1 MAYIKLYN
9 TQFADINDNQIKV
22 IISADD
28 GYPEHDP
35 FNPDEWIQLDN
46 GKWMNIITG
55 EIVDELPQE
64 EDEQE
69 EEDNSEELI
78 PEGTPLEITYDMSSD
93 VFKPI
98 RYSGAS
104 LKLLLQNPKFDVYQ
118 GEITR
123 IKVDVFKNN
132 EIFWSGFITP
142 CIYSQPYSRVVDEV
156 SLEAID
162 RLSALQYM
170 QFGNG
175 KTIETTY
182 NVIKYILGLVNGD
195 KFFDKIYVQNKLS
208 INGSTDLLNTI
219 YLQQMNFYDEEDE
232 ALKCDEIMEYI
243 MTYLGL
249 TMVQWKNDLYC
260 VDMTDVYNNSA
271 MTFNVY
277 TLSSSTPTTETIQL
291 PTYILNSGVTCGDDT
306 CEIELDEVYNKVT
319 VVDNL
324 LEYSDLI
331 KNITDTGIT
340 QYLEKYPNNV
350 DGDISRLTIN
360 VSPEETPTSRNAE
373 YICYNA
379 FYKLQSNSYAALIP
393 QPHSVTFGNTK
404 RCNSSSISAG
414 TFYQVSYKERTNGQ
428 FDNNPSITTA
438 ITYLNDK
445 DIGSAVKD
453 GFTYKH
459 CVTDVETYRSRIINF
474 YNPTTMFF
482 NAGDYIILD
491 MNYKL
496 SNQANYQYANHFYDP
511 ESASTTS
518 TTYFENT
525 EVDVYFKT
533 QLVVINATLKIG
545 DYYYTRTYDKGI
557 TGDTG
562 YWYLDWRTDYSDE
575 TLYRADF
582 PYTEGWTTAITSF
595 QFLTILHAG
604 DNFDNLKPDNE
615 VSYTF
620 NKSNESGI
628 LVRLPNFNIQGTIQ
642 FSIDEV
648 LNLHRYTAINYT
660 KTTRRPFGSME
671 DEYRDGTFP
680 IDVRQYGGGASFQY
694 HYAQRLNTGTIQS
707 PSYIYTPMNLQDI
720 LLKAFHL
727 TSISL
732 KYVIPN
738 DERNDFDFDN
748 DDVRYT
754 NIINEKYVKEARDIT
769 LYINTFDFKHSSY
782 SFALIKNGNE
792 YSYLNNVNND
802 GNNDIMEHHIIQR
815 YVEHYTLPKVKY
827 SNTFNNTD
835 LNPFTKI
842 YVQSLGRT
850 FLANDAEY
858 QMRLDKVKL
867 NLTEYKNKE

>member
-9 TQFADINDNQIKV
+9 TQFADIDDNPIKV
-22 IISADD
+22 VISADD
-28 GYPEHDP
+28 GNPEHDP

-64 EDEQE
+64 EEEQE
-69 EEDNSEELI
+69 DEDNSEELI

-182 NVIKYILGLVNGD
+182 NVIKYILGLVNDD
-195 KFFDKIYVQNKLS
+195 KFFDKIYVQRKLS
-208 INGSTDLLNTI
+208 INGSTDLMNTI

-232 ALKCDEIMEYI
+232 ALKCDEILEYI
-243 MTYLGL
+243 MAYLGL

-277 TLSSSTPTTETIQL
+277 TLSSSTPTTETIQF

-350 DGDISRLTIN
+350 DGDISKLTIKD
-360 VSPEETPTSRNAE
+360 SSYDPNARDTE

-379 FYKLQSNSYAALIP
+379 FYKLQSNSYATIAP
-393 QPHSVTFGNTK
+393 QPYSVTFANTK
-404 RCNSSSISAG
+404 RCTSNSISAG
-414 TFYQVSYKERTNGQ
+414 TFFQVSYKEFTNGE
-428 FDNNPSITTA
+428 FDNNPSISTA
-438 ITYLNDK
+438 ITYLHDRDK
-445 DIGSAVKD
+445 GEVQNP
-453 GFTYKH
+453 TYVVKH
-459 CVTDVETYRSRIINF
+459 CVDASYDNYRIHIMRF
-474 YNPTTMFF
+474 FNPTTMFF
-482 NAGDYIILD
+482 NAGDYIVLD

-511 ESASTTS
+511 ENSSTTS
-518 TTYFENT
+518 TTYYDNT
-525 EVDVYFKT
+525 EISVYPQT
-533 QLVVINATLKIG
+533 LLVVINATLKVG
-545 DYYYTRTYDKGI
+545 DYYYTRTYNRGLTGNTGI
-557 TGDTG
+557 
-562 YWYLDWRTDYSDE
+562 WNQDWKTEYDE

-582 PYTEGWTTAITSF
+582 PYTEGWTTAATQF

-604 DNFDNLKPDNE
+604 DNFDNLKLDNE

-628 LVRLPNFNIQGTIQ
+628 LIRLPNFNIQGTVQ

-648 LNLHRYTAINYT
+648 LNLHNWTTINYT
-660 KTTRRPFGSME
+660 QTTGDNR
-671 DEYRDGTFP
+671 YDGTFP
-680 IDVRQYGGGASFQY
+680 FPVRWSGPNTGEQY
-694 HYAQRLNTGTIQS
+694 HYVERWVTGDTQSQGYLYVPRMLN
-707 PSYIYTPMNLQDI
+707 YII
-720 LLKAFHL
+720 LKAFHL
-727 TSISL
+727 TSISM

-738 DERNDFDFDN
+738 DDNTDFDFEE

-782 SFALIKNGNE
+782 SFALIRNGNE
-792 YSYLNNVNND
+792 YAYLNNVNND
-802 GNNDIMEHHIIQR
+802 GNSDIMEHHIIQR
-815 YVEHYTLPKVKY
+815 YVDHYSLPKVKY

>member
-9 TQFADINDNQIKV
+9 TQFADINDNPIKV
-22 IISADD
+22 VISADD
-28 GYPEHDP
+28 GNPEHDP
-35 FNPDEWIQLDN
+35 FNPDEWIELDN

-64 EDEQE
+64 EEEQE
-69 EEDNSEELI
+69 DEDNSEELL

-182 NVIKYILGLVNGD
+182 NVIKYILGLVNDD
-195 KFFDKIYVQNKLS
+195 KFFDKIYVQKKLS

-243 MTYLGL
+243 MAYLGL

-277 TLSSSTPTTETIQL
+277 TLSSSTPTTETIQF
-291 PTYILNSGVTCGDDT
+291 PTYILNSGVTCGEDT

-340 QYLEKYPNNV
+340 QYLVKYPNNV
-350 DGDISRLTIN
+350 DGDISRLTIKD
-360 VSPEETPTSRNAE
+360 STYEENARDTE

-379 FYKLQSNSYAALIP
+379 FYKLQSNSYASISP
-393 QPHSVTFGNTK
+393 EPYSVTFANTK
-404 RCNSSSISAG
+404 RCTSNSISAG
-414 TFYQVSYKERTNGQ
+414 TFFQVSYKEFTNGE
-428 FDNNPSITTA
+428 FDNNPSISTA
-438 ITYLNDK
+438 ITYLHDRDK
-445 DIGSAVKD
+445 GEVQDS
-453 GFTYKH
+453 TYVIKH
-459 CVTDVETYRSRIINF
+459 CVDSSGDNYHINLMRF
-474 YNPTTMFF
+474 FNPTTMFF

-511 ESASTTS
+511 ENSSTTS
-518 TTYFENT
+518 TTYYDNT
-525 EVDVYFKT
+525 EISVYPQT
-533 QLVVINATLKIG
+533 LLVVINATLKVG
-545 DYYYTRTYDKGI
+545 DYYYTRTYNRGL
-557 TGDTG
+557 TGDSG
-562 YWYLDWRTDYSDE
+562 VWYADWKTEYDE

-582 PYTEGWTTAITSF
+582 PYTEGWTTAATSF
-595 QFLTILHAG
+595 QFLTILHTG

-628 LVRLPNFNIQGTIQ
+628 LVRLPNFNIQGTVQ

-648 LNLHRYTAINYT
+648 LNLHNWTTVNYT
-660 KTTRRPFGSME
+660 QTTGDNR
-671 DEYRDGTFP
+671 YDGTFP
-680 IDVRQYGGGASFQY
+680 YTVRWSGPNTGEQY
-694 HYAQRLNTGTIQS
+694 HYVERWITADTHSQGYLYVPRMLN
-707 PSYIYTPMNLQDI
+707 YII
-720 LLKAFHL
+720 LKAFHL
-727 TSISL
+727 SSISM

-738 DERNDFDFDN
+738 DENTDFDFEE

-754 NIINEKYVKEARDIT
+754 NIINEKYVKEAKDIT

-782 SFALIKNGNE
+782 SFALIRNGNE
-792 YSYLNNVNND
+792 YAYLNNVNND

-858 QMRLDKVKL
+858 QMRLNKVKL

>member
-9 TQFADINDNQIKV
+9 TQFADIDDNPIKV
-22 IISADD
+22 VISADD
-28 GYPEHDP
+28 GTPEHDP

-118 GEITR
+118 GEITKV
-123 IKVDVFKNN
+123 KVDVFKNN

-170 QFGNG
+170 QYGNG

-182 NVIKYILGLVNGD
+182 NVIKYMLGLVNDD
-195 KFFDKIYVQNKLS
+195 KFFDKIYVQRKLS

-232 ALKCDEIMEYI
+232 ALKCNEIMEYI

-249 TMVQWKNDLYC
+249 TMIQWKNDLYC
-260 VDMTDVYNNSA
+260 VDMNDVYNNSA

-277 TLSSSTPTTETIQL
+277 TLSSSTPTTETIQF

-331 KNITDTGIT
+331 KNVSDKSIM

-350 DGDISRLTIN
+350 DGDISRLIIKD
-360 VSPEETPTSRNAE
+360 SSYDENARDTE

-379 FYKLQSNSYAALIP
+379 FYKLQSNSYAAIAP
-393 QPHSVTFGNTK
+393 QPYSVTFANTK
-404 RCNSSSISAG
+404 RCTSNSISAG
-414 TFYQVSYKERTNGQ
+414 TFFQVSYKEFTNGE
-428 FDNNPSITTA
+428 FDNNPSISTA
-438 ITYLNDK
+438 ITYLHDRDK
-445 DIGSAVKD
+445 GEVQDP
-453 GFTYKH
+453 TYVVKH
-459 CVTDVETYRSRIINF
+459 CVDAFGDNYRINLMRF
-474 YNPTTMFF
+474 FNPTTMFF
-482 NAGDYIILD
+482 NAGDYIVLD

-496 SNQANYQYANHFYDP
+496 SNQANYQYANHYYDP

-518 TTYFENT
+518 TTYYDNT
-525 EVDVYFKT
+525 EISVYPQT
-533 QLVVINATLKIG
+533 LLVVINATLKVG
-545 DYYYTRTYDKGI
+545 DYYYTRTYSRGL

-562 YWYLDWRTDYSDE
+562 IWYVDWKTEYDE

-582 PYTEGWTTAITSF
+582 PYTEGWTTAATQF

-620 NKSNESGI
+620 NRSTESGI
-628 LVRLPNFNIQGTIQ
+628 LVRLPNFNIQGSVQ

-648 LNLHRYTAINYT
+648 LNLHNWTTINYT
-660 KTTRRPFGSME
+660 QTTGDNR
-671 DEYRDGTFP
+671 YDGTFP
-680 IDVRQYGGGASFQY
+680 FPVRWSGPNTGEQY
-694 HYAQRLNTGTIQS
+694 HYVERFATADTQSQGYLCVPRMLNYVI
-707 PSYIYTPMNLQDI
+707 
-720 LLKAFHL
+720 LKAFHL
-727 TSISL
+727 SGISM

-738 DERNDFDFDN
+738 DDNTDFDYEE

-754 NIINEKYVKEARDIT
+754 NIINEKYVKEASDIT

-782 SFALIKNGNE
+782 SFALIRNGNE
-792 YSYLNNVNND
+792 YEYLNNVNND
-802 GNNDIMEHHIIQR
+802 GVNDIMEHHIIQR

-827 SNTFNNTD
+827 SNTFNNTE

-842 YVQSLGRT
+842 YVRSLGRT
-850 FLANDAEY
+850 FLANDATY
-858 QMRLDKVKL
+858 QMRLDKVNF